1 MAPKQPVTS
10 DKGLKSPL
18 FSQAIIHNGTVYCSG
33 SVGINPSTNKIVEG
47 SVADRTKQVFE
58 NIKNV
63 LEEAGSSL
71 QNIVKMNIYLVDMA
85 DYAAMNKVC
94 AWHLPLSQSN
104 HIPVTDPNKFSTP
117 FQTPSQPEPVF
128 ASRNYL
134 ARPMT
139 PIRISLILLTII
151 RLTTALP
158 KMDEPIGR
166 RLRPR
171 NKPGNQT
178 ETADTNPQ
186 TPANGTGNTQ
196 PTPGGKSTSR
206 RAPRKTPAR
215 GAKQSGAS
223 GNPTDTP
230 KPKSTKTPRKTATKR
245 RKTPAKSTSKDAPF
259 KPEANEPSDEE
270 VEIPTTKSK
279 SKTPPRK
286 TPTKTRKTPAKAS
299 TKNVKFS
306 PDTVDPSDDEP
317 ATQEESQEDS
327 QEETKEPTRPTPA
340 QSTTGVKKPR
350 ITLRVTKPA
359 SPRQKQAGGPS
370 TGATSPG
377 TRSAGPSARSPSSS
391 HSSSS
396 SDSSEP
402 SRSSAHHSSEAPA
415 PSGASGKS
423 PANSSHASSKSPKR
437 PAPEDSEPPSPKRHR
452 SQGPSISP
460 LTPATAAPSGPQPDS
475 PDGLTIADAERLLDQ
490 ISRVPRKLELDEISA
505 LVVCLQEK
513 CMRFSEKHFDFHLTD
528 EEREAWPM
536 HLLATKY
543 DSLFRITRYL
553 VDANHCGWRNFLTT
567 PEHRVPFVHGIL
579 GEWFKQRI
587 FKIPGF
593 GLRRDKINQ
602 LAEIDRDYLHYDAIV
617 RNKMRAKCIEELKF
631 DKVEKCLQDSRSS
644 SSSDSSMDSGDQ
656 TSDYFPKEYA
666 NDINMAATDLA
677 AQMMGQLEPLLPPP
691 VFEPLDPD
699 GLAQT
704 KEEQDRSWV
713 VRQAIQTDLV
723 DLIHLVAGLS
733 LSIRL
738 AGIDGVILR
747 LVPHVAKGSEYHIE
761 DSCDNICVNADDCNA
776 NRPREPATLRIYM
789 TCWGRLEA
797 IVPHGKDRLEL
808 ETFQRDHQDP
818 GHPERFTWEQYEDRV
833 FPVLPF
839 DLQQTPAGRA
849 AVANDQ
855 PIPGTEW
862 SLNLAKAA
870 ADERHDH
877 WYSDSSGDEADA
889 DDDDNQLPRRPP
901 GPARGCFVTVYPKV
915 APTNVYCAWS
925 PNKSATAAAAA
936 TQFPD
941 LGSTHSDQP
950 GHNQAEQISLAEV
963 VQEAWRLEGGGGFPI
978 TLPALYRDT
987 INVVLKYRL
996 NEWLL
1001 AVPLAG
1007 GLLAAAVVVAD
1018 RHGLLPHV
1026 DIARLREVLQTTT
1039 SSASI
1044 SMKHVRD
1051 TLGCTLAD
1059 AERYVAA
1066 LLEQV
1071 RSSTQRAASGVRD
1084 LAANMTMPQ
1093 MQLMSGMSSLLP
1105 LAGAPAVVISTIT
1118 QRIGTTVT
1126 SVPGPIVTETIPGP
1140 IETVTV
1146 TMPPPPPSSI
1156 PIVTETLPG
1165 PIEIVTITL
1174 PEEARPR
1181 HDPDDYDYDTM
1192 EDVVY
1197 TATEEQPVYTHTEK
1211 QPVYTATEEQP
1222 VYLYAG
1228 HPAYD
1233 EEYDILNEDP
1243 YAPVVSEPFNFD
1255 SYDDMVEGQTD
1266 ELAPANPGPT
1276 RTAPP
1281 VMTTRAPAARTWEGQ
1296 REVGVEPDET
1306 AARDIVRDT
1315 DEEQKQQQ
1323 QHQQQKRQTEQ
1334 ERKEYKRRERDE
1346 FHAKKNKEREG
1357 KTGWARL
1364 W

>member
-1 MAPKQPVTS
+1 
-10 DKGLKSPL
+10 
-18 FSQAIIHNGTVYCSG
+18 
-33 SVGINPSTNKIVEG
+33 
-47 SVADRTKQVFE
+47 
-58 NIKNV
+58 
-63 LEEAGSSL
+63 
-71 QNIVKMNIYLVDMA
+71 
-85 DYAAMNKVC
+85 
-94 AWHLPLSQSN
+94 
-104 HIPVTDPNKFSTP
+104 
-117 FQTPSQPEPVF
+117 
-128 ASRNYL
+128 
-134 ARPMT
+134 
-139 PIRISLILLTII
+139 
-151 RLTTALP
+151 
-158 KMDEPIGR
+158 
-166 RLRPR
+166 
-171 NKPGNQT
+171 
-178 ETADTNPQ
+178 
-186 TPANGTGNTQ
+186 
-196 PTPGGKSTSR
+196 
-206 RAPRKTPAR
+206 
-215 GAKQSGAS
+215 
-223 GNPTDTP
+223 
-230 KPKSTKTPRKTATKR
+230 
-245 RKTPAKSTSKDAPF
+245 
-259 KPEANEPSDEE
+259 
-270 VEIPTTKSK
+270 
-279 SKTPPRK
+279 
-286 TPTKTRKTPAKAS
+286 
-299 TKNVKFS
+299 
-306 PDTVDPSDDEP
+306 
-317 ATQEESQEDS
+317 
-327 QEETKEPTRPTPA
+327 
-340 QSTTGVKKPR
+340 
-350 ITLRVTKPA
+350 
-359 SPRQKQAGGPS
+359 
-370 TGATSPG
+370 
-377 TRSAGPSARSPSSS
+377 
-391 HSSSS
+391 
-396 SDSSEP
+396 
-402 SRSSAHHSSEAPA
+402 
-415 PSGASGKS
+415 
-423 PANSSHASSKSPKR
+423 
-437 PAPEDSEPPSPKRHR
+437 
-452 SQGPSISP
+452 
-460 LTPATAAPSGPQPDS
+460 
-475 PDGLTIADAERLLDQ
+475 LDQ

-513 CMRFSEKHFDFHLTD
+513 CMRFSKKHFDFHLTD
-528 EEREAWPM
+528 EERDAWPM

-553 VDANHCGWRNFLTT
+553 VDANHCGWRNFLTK

-602 LAEIDRDYLHYDAIV
+602 LAGIDRDYLHYDAIV
-617 RNKMRAKCIEELKF
+617 RNKMRAKCIEELKN
-631 DKVEKCLQDSRSS
+631 KVEKCLQDSRSS

-656 TSDYFPKEYA
+656 TSDYFPKKYA

-723 DLIHLVAGLS
+723 DLIHLMAGLS

-738 AGIDGVILR
+738 AGIDGVIVR

-776 NRPREPATLRIYM
+776 NRPQEPATLRIYM

-889 DDDDNQLPRRPP
+889 DDDGDGNQLPRRPP

-925 PNKSATAAAAA
+925 PESAAAAA
-936 TQFPD
+936 AAAAQFPD
-941 LGSTHSDQP
+941 LGTHNEQP

-963 VQEAWRLEGGGGFPI
+963 VQEAWRLEGGSFPI

-1007 GLLAAAVVVAD
+1007 GLVAAAIVVAD
-1018 RHGLLPHV
+1018 RHDLLPHV
-1026 DIARLREVLQTTT
+1026 DIARLRDVLQTT

-1044 SMKHVRD
+1044 KHVRD

-1059 AERYVAA
+1059 AERYIAA

-1084 LAANMTMPQ
+1084 LAAHMTMPTMPTMPQ
-1093 MQLMSGMSSLLP
+1093 LQLMSGMSSLLP
-1105 LAGAPAVVISTIT
+1105 LAATPAVVLSTII
-1118 QRIGTTVT
+1118 QRSGTTTVT
-1126 SVPGPIVTETIPGP
+1126 SLPPIPIVTETIPGP

-1146 TMPPPPPSSI
+1146 TMPPPPPPSI

-1165 PIEIVTITL
+1165 PIKIVTITL
-1174 PEEARPR
+1174 PEEARPQ
-1181 HDPDDYDYDTM
+1181 HDPDDYDTM

-1197 TATEEQPVYTHTEK
+1197 TATEEQPVYR
-1211 QPVYTATEEQP
+1211 
-1222 VYLYAG
+1222 YAG

-1243 YAPVVSEPFNFD
+1243 YAPVVAEPFNFD
-1255 SYDDMVEGQTD
+1255 SYDDMSQTD
-1266 ELAPANPGPT
+1266 EAPANPGPT

-1281 VMTTRAPAARTWEGQ
+1281 AMTTRAPTTWEGQ
-1296 REVGVEPDET
+1296 REVEPDET

-1315 DEEQKQQQ
+1315 YEG
-1323 QHQQQKRQTEQ
+1323 QQKKRETEQ
-1334 ERKEYKRRERDE
+1334 ERKASKRRVLDE
-1346 FHAKKNKEREG
+1346 FHAKRKKEREG
-1357 KTGWARL
+1357 KTGWARFFL
-1364 W
+1364 E

>member
-1 MAPKQPVTS
+1 
-10 DKGLKSPL
+10 
-18 FSQAIIHNGTVYCSG
+18 
-33 SVGINPSTNKIVEG
+33 
-47 SVADRTKQVFE
+47 
-58 NIKNV
+58 
-63 LEEAGSSL
+63 
-71 QNIVKMNIYLVDMA
+71 
-85 DYAAMNKVC
+85 
-94 AWHLPLSQSN
+94 
-104 HIPVTDPNKFSTP
+104 
-117 FQTPSQPEPVF
+117 
-128 ASRNYL
+128 
-134 ARPMT
+134 
-139 PIRISLILLTII
+139 
-151 RLTTALP
+151 
-158 KMDEPIGR
+158 MDEPLGR

-171 NKPGNQT
+171 NKTGNQT

-186 TPANGTGNTQ
+186 TPANGTRDTRA
-196 PTPGGKSTSR
+196 TPGAKSTSR

-215 GAKQSGAS
+215 GAKQSAAS

-245 RKTPAKSTSKDAPF
+245 RKTPAKSTSKDASF
-259 KPEANEPSDEE
+259 KPEVNEPSDEE
-270 VEIPTTKSK
+270 VEIPTTKPNSK
-279 SKTPPRK
+279 KPSRK
-286 TPTKTRKTPAKAS
+286 TPKKASKTPAKCS
-299 TKNVKFS
+299 TKNLKFS

-317 ATQEESQEDS
+317 ATQEE
-327 QEETKEPTRPTPA
+327 THEPESPTPA
-340 QSTTGVKKPR
+340 QSTIGVKKPR

-359 SPRQKQAGGPS
+359 SPKQKQAGGPS
-370 TGATSPG
+370 TGATSPITG
-377 TRSAGPSARSPSSS
+377 SAGPIARSPSSS
-391 HSSSS
+391 PSSSS
-396 SDSSEP
+396 SDSSERP
-402 SRSSAHHSSEAPA
+402 RSPAHHSSEAPA

-423 PANSSHASSKSPKR
+423 PTNSSHASSKSPKR
-437 PAPEDSEPPSPKRHR
+437 PAPEDSEPPSPKRQR

-475 PDGLTIADAERLLDQ
+475 PDGLTIADADRLLDQ

-528 EEREAWPM
+528 EERDAWPM

-553 VDANHCGWRNFLTT
+553 VDANHCGWRNFFTT

-631 DKVEKCLQDSRSS
+631 DRVEKCLQDSRSS
-644 SSSDSSMDSGDQ
+644 SSSHSSMDSGDQ

-713 VRQAIQTDLV
+713 IRQAVQTDLV
-723 DLIHLVAGLS
+723 DLIHLMAGLS

-761 DSCDNICVNADDCNA
+761 DSCDNICVNANACNV
-776 NRPREPATLRIYM
+776 NRPQEDATLRIYM

-855 PIPGTEW
+855 HIPGTEW

-889 DDDDNQLPRRPP
+889 DDDADDENNQLPRRPP

-936 TQFPD
+936 ATQFPD
-941 LGSTHSDQP
+941 LGSTHNEQT
-950 GHNQAEQISLAEV
+950 GHNQAEQISLAEA
-963 VQEAWRLEGGGGFPI
+963 VQEAWRLEGGGCFPI
-978 TLPALYRDT
+978 TLPALNRDT

-1018 RHGLLPHV
+1018 RHDLLPHV
-1026 DIARLREVLQTTT
+1026 DIARLREVLQTT
-1039 SSASI
+1039 SSA

-1059 AERYVAA
+1059 AERYIAA

-1071 RSSTQRAASGVRD
+1071 RSSAQRAASGVRD
-1084 LAANMTMPQ
+1084 LAPNMAMPTMPTMPTMPQ
-1093 MQLMSGMSSLLP
+1093 MQLMSGMSSLVP
-1105 LAGAPAVVISTIT
+1105 LAGTPAVVISTIT
-1118 QRIGTTVT
+1118 QRSGTTVT

-1146 TMPPPPPSSI
+1146 TMPPPPPI
-1156 PIVTETLPG
+1156 PIVTETIPG
-1165 PIEIVTITL
+1165 PIKIVTVTL

-1181 HDPDDYDYDTM
+1181 HDPDDYETM
-1192 EDVVY
+1192 DDVVC
-1197 TATEEQPVYTHTEK
+1197 TATEEQPVS
-1211 QPVYTATEEQP
+1211 
-1222 VYLYAG
+1222 LYAG

-1233 EEYDILNEDP
+1233 EEYGILNEDP
-1243 YAPVVSEPFNFD
+1243 YAPVVADPSNFD
-1255 SYDDMVEGQTD
+1255 SYDDVMMMQTRLPEGQTD
-1266 ELAPANPGPT
+1266 EAPANPGPT
-1276 RTAPP
+1276 RTAPA
-1281 VMTTRAPAARTWEGQ
+1281 VMTTRAPTTWEGQ
-1296 REVGVEPDET
+1296 REVEPDET

-1315 DEEQKQQQ
+1315 YEEQ
-1323 QHQQQKRQTEQ
+1323 QKKKRETEQ
-1334 ERKEYKRRERDE
+1334 VKASKRRVLDE
-1346 FHAKKNKEREG
+1346 FHAKRKKEREG
-1357 KTGWARL
+1357 KKGWARL